1 MVTKT
6 DHVDLENGFTDTV
19 EYFCRILSTYL
30 EQINVFWSMRCSAY
44 INTFESCLQTLVLS
58 RGGKFT
64 WKSARGCMRNM
75 TE

>member
-44 INTFESCLQTLVLS
+44 INTFESCLQNFNFEP
-58 RGGKFT
+58 RREIHMEK
-64 WKSARGCMRNM
+64 
-75 TE
+75 